1 MLFREGKII
10 YTYYYNDSSRRDDLP
25 DDCCRVAVKKENLHL
40 VEQGL

>member
-1 MLFREGKII
+1 MLFRDGKIV

-25 DDCCRVAVKKENLHL
+25 DDCCCVEVKKENLHL

>member
-25 DDCCRVAVKKENLHL
+25 DDCCCVEVKKENLPL

>member
-1 MLFREGKII
+1 MLFREGKIV

-25 DDCCRVAVKKENLHL
+25 DDCCRVEVKKENLPL

>member
-1 MLFREGKII
+1 MLFREGKIV

-25 DDCCRVAVKKENLHL
+25 DDCCCVEVKKENLHL